1 MSESTAM
8 LEIRKIRDENS
19 RRHLAM
25 DDADLSKEME
35 ASIAW
40 FLEAM
45 GKPVPIVSASHKGM
59 AA

>member
-1 MSESTAM
+1 M